1 MFGIKLKISH
11 KLPLYIVGSSLV
23 TALVLAI
30 ATYIQSAKT
39 IQHEI
44 ELELETVV
52 EARTVQLGLYL
63 KSIQEDLDI
72 IAASPFA
79 HNALK
84 DFEHAWL
91 GMGPDAQKTLQVAYV
106 TKNPHPKDKRENLNY
121 ADTGTLYDQAHATYH
136 EWFREILHR
145 KGYYDIFLIDPAGNV
160 VYSVHKAADYATN
173 VRAGKWKD
181 TDLGNAFR
189 AAAKN
194 AESGH
199 DYFSDFKPYAPS
211 DGKPAGFISKPVVE
225 PDGEFIGT
233 LVFEMP
239 ASKINALMGDLTG
252 LGETGEAVLVG
263 SDHLLRTNSPRSEE
277 PTFLVK
283 EDSSEPVER
292 ALNGEIGFTHALN
305 YDGHEVAVAYGPFEF
320 LDTKWAVLVEMHE
333 EEFQAPTVSLRNSM
347 IMITLIILAIA
358 AAAGIFLARQIA
370 GALVKVNTT
379 MLTLAEGDNT
389 VDVPY
394 LDRTDEIGEMANSV
408 QTFKD
413 NDIERRRLEEESA
426 IAAKEQAERDK
437 AQAEADAKQ
446 EAAERERERNE
457 IAAKEARA
465 AKITSM
471 IEAFEGKVN
480 SLIGTLNMSASN
492 FKGNADELK
501 STAETTNMLASEVS
515 VASGQ
520 ASSNVQTV
528 ASAAEELSSSITE
541 ISRQV
546 SQASTVS
553 EEAVAEADT
562 SINSVNDLA
571 NRAQKIS
578 DVVTMISDIASQT
591 NLLALNATIEAARAG
606 DAGKGFAVV
615 ASEVKALAT
624 QTARATEEIEKQ
636 ISDIQSAS
644 GDTVS
649 TINSI
654 SGVINSI
661 REATVSISSA
671 VEEQSAATTEISR
684 NVQEASSGTTAVSS
698 KIETVSAKSKET
710 GEAADSMLSAS
721 EELSNLAENLKEN
734 IESFLA
740 EVKAA

>member
-1 MFGIKLKISH
+1 MFGFKLKISH

-30 ATYIQSAKT
+30 ASYMQSTKT
-39 IQHEI
+39 IQHAI
-44 ELELETVV
+44 EVELETVV
-52 EARTVQLGLYL
+52 EARTVQLDLFL
-63 KSIQEDLDI
+63 KAVQEDLDV

-79 HNALK
+79 HDALI

-91 GMGPDAQKTLQVAYV
+91 GMGPNAGKTIQTAYI
-106 TKNPHPKDKRENLNY
+106 TNNPHPEEKREELEF
-121 ADTGTLYDQAHATYH
+121 APTGNAYDEIHAKYH
-136 EWFREILHR
+136 PWFKEIAHR
-145 KGYYDIFLIDPAGNV
+145 KGYYDILLIDPGGNV
-160 VYSVHKAADYATN
+160 VYSVHKAPDFGTN
-173 VRAGKWKD
+173 VKTGEWKQ

-189 AAAKN
+189 ASEKN
-194 AESGH
+194 VDSGH
-199 DYFSDFKPYAPS
+199 DHFSDFKPYAAS
-211 DGKPAGFISKPVVE
+211 GGKPAGFISKPVVE
-225 PDGEFIGT
+225 PDGTFVGT

-239 ASKINALMGDLTG
+239 ASKINRLMGDLTG

-263 SDHLLRTNSPRSEE
+263 SDHLLRTNSPRKEE
-277 PTFLVK
+277 PTFLIK
-283 EDSSEPVER
+283 EDSSQPVKL
-292 ALNGEIGFTHALN
+292 ALQGDTGFTHALN

-320 LDTKWAVLVEMHE
+320 LGTKWAVLVEMHE
-333 EEFQAPTVSLRNSM
+333 EEFQAPTVALRNSM
-347 IMITLIILAIA
+347 IITTLIILAVA
-358 AAAGIFLARQIA
+358 TAAGIFLARQIA
-370 GALVKVNTT
+370 GALVNVNAT
-379 MLTLAEGDNT
+379 MTKLAEGDNS
-389 VDVPY
+389 VEVPY
-394 LDRTDEIGEMANSV
+394 LERVDEIGEMANSV

-426 IAAKEQAERDK
+426 LAAKEQAEREK
-437 AQAEADAKQ
+437 TQAEADAKQ
-446 EAAERERERNE
+446 AEAERERERADV
-457 IAAKEARA
+457 AAKEARA

-471 IEAFEGKVN
+471 IEAFEGKIN
-480 SLIGTLNMSASN
+480 SLIGTLNNSATS

-515 VASGQ
+515 VSSGQ

-546 SQASTVS
+546 SQASSVS
-553 EEAVAEADT
+553 EEAVSEANT
-562 SINSVNDLA
+562 SIDSVNDLA
-571 NRAQKIS
+571 DRAQKIS

-636 ISDIQSAS
+636 ISDIQTAS
-644 GDTVS
+644 GETVT

-684 NVQEASSGTTAVSS
+684 NVQEASSGTTAVST
-698 KIETVSAKSKET
+698 KIETVSEKSKET
-710 GEAADSMLSAS
+710 GEAADSMLTAS
-721 EELSNLAENLKEN
+721 EELTNLATNLKDN